1 MKLSDNKPVFLQIK
15 AWIEDHI
22 LRGEWRAGEQLPS
35 VRELSVRFG
44 VNANTV
50 VRTYERLLFDGS
62 VRSVRGVGFF
72 VADNARDAVVARRRE
87 EFYAETLP
95 AFVEQM
101 ELLGVGMQEVARAM
115 IRRTSNRFAL
125 AVAAVF
131 VVLPALSLTVNSV
144 REQRCVKDVLPLM
157 RRISDNDIHV
167 VELTG
172 RKASEGM
179 LYVQNAWRTLNVVEL
194 NVMPRQMSISGD
206 TLRVVLDDESD
217 VYQGR
222 IILANLKSVIRN
234 GETTML
240 REH

>member
-1 MKLSDNKPVFLQIK
+1 MK
-15 AWIEDHI
+15 
-22 LRGEWRAGEQLPS
+22 
-35 VRELSVRFG
+35 
-44 VNANTV
+44 T
-50 VRTYERLLFDGS
+50 
-62 VRSVRGVGFF
+62 
-72 VADNARDAVVARRRE
+72 
-87 EFYAETLP
+87 
-95 AFVEQM
+95 M
-101 ELLGVGMQEVARAM
+101 M

-234 GETTML
+234 GETMML

>member
-1 MKLSDNKPVFLQIK
+1 MK
-15 AWIEDHI
+15 
-22 LRGEWRAGEQLPS
+22 
-35 VRELSVRFG
+35 
-44 VNANTV
+44 T
-50 VRTYERLLFDGS
+50 
-62 VRSVRGVGFF
+62 
-72 VADNARDAVVARRRE
+72 
-87 EFYAETLP
+87 
-95 AFVEQM
+95 M
-101 ELLGVGMQEVARAM
+101 M

-144 REQRCVKDVLPLM
+144 REQRCVKDMLPLM

>member
-1 MKLSDNKPVFLQIK
+1 MK
-15 AWIEDHI
+15 
-22 LRGEWRAGEQLPS
+22 
-35 VRELSVRFG
+35 
-44 VNANTV
+44 T
-50 VRTYERLLFDGS
+50 
-62 VRSVRGVGFF
+62 
-72 VADNARDAVVARRRE
+72 
-87 EFYAETLP
+87 
-95 AFVEQM
+95 M
-101 ELLGVGMQEVARAM
+101 M

-194 NVMPRQMSISGD
+194 NVMPQRMTIAGD
-206 TLRVVLDDESD
+206 TLSVVLDDESD

-222 IILANLKSVIRN
+222 IILANVKCVIRN

>member
-1 MKLSDNKPVFLQIK
+1 
-15 AWIEDHI
+15 
-22 LRGEWRAGEQLPS
+22 
-35 VRELSVRFG
+35 
-44 VNANTV
+44 
-50 VRTYERLLFDGS
+50 
-62 VRSVRGVGFF
+62 
-72 VADNARDAVVARRRE
+72 
-87 EFYAETLP
+87 
-95 AFVEQM
+95 
-101 ELLGVGMQEVARAM
+101 M

-179 LYVQNAWRTLNVVEL
+179 LYIQNAWRTLNVVEL

-222 IILANLKSVIRN
+222 IILANLRSVIRN

>member
-1 MKLSDNKPVFLQIK
+1 
-15 AWIEDHI
+15 
-22 LRGEWRAGEQLPS
+22 
-35 VRELSVRFG
+35 
-44 VNANTV
+44 
-50 VRTYERLLFDGS
+50 
-62 VRSVRGVGFF
+62 
-72 VADNARDAVVARRRE
+72 
-87 EFYAETLP
+87 
-95 AFVEQM
+95 
-101 ELLGVGMQEVARAM
+101 M

>member
-1 MKLSDNKPVFLQIK
+1 MK
-15 AWIEDHI
+15 
-22 LRGEWRAGEQLPS
+22 
-35 VRELSVRFG
+35 
-44 VNANTV
+44 T
-50 VRTYERLLFDGS
+50 
-62 VRSVRGVGFF
+62 
-72 VADNARDAVVARRRE
+72 
-87 EFYAETLP
+87 
-95 AFVEQM
+95 M
-101 ELLGVGMQEVARAM
+101 M

-194 NVMPRQMSISGD
+194 NIMPRQMSISGD

>member
-1 MKLSDNKPVFLQIK
+1 MK
-15 AWIEDHI
+15 
-22 LRGEWRAGEQLPS
+22 
-35 VRELSVRFG
+35 
-44 VNANTV
+44 T
-50 VRTYERLLFDGS
+50 
-62 VRSVRGVGFF
+62 
-72 VADNARDAVVARRRE
+72 
-87 EFYAETLP
+87 
-95 AFVEQM
+95 M
-101 ELLGVGMQEVARAM
+101 M

-194 NVMPRQMSISGD
+194 NVMPQRMTIAGD
-206 TLRVVLDDESD
+206 TLSVVLDDESD

>member
-1 MKLSDNKPVFLQIK
+1 MK
-15 AWIEDHI
+15 
-22 LRGEWRAGEQLPS
+22 
-35 VRELSVRFG
+35 
-44 VNANTV
+44 T
-50 VRTYERLLFDGS
+50 
-62 VRSVRGVGFF
+62 
-72 VADNARDAVVARRRE
+72 
-87 EFYAETLP
+87 
-95 AFVEQM
+95 M
-101 ELLGVGMQEVARAM
+101 M

-131 VVLPALSLTVNSV
+131 AVLPALSLTVNSV
-144 REQRCVKDVLPLM
+144 REQRSVRDVLPLM

-222 IILANLKSVIRN
+222 IILANVKCVIRN

>member
-1 MKLSDNKPVFLQIK
+1 MK
-15 AWIEDHI
+15 
-22 LRGEWRAGEQLPS
+22 
-35 VRELSVRFG
+35 
-44 VNANTV
+44 T
-50 VRTYERLLFDGS
+50 
-62 VRSVRGVGFF
+62 
-72 VADNARDAVVARRRE
+72 
-87 EFYAETLP
+87 
-95 AFVEQM
+95 M
-101 ELLGVGMQEVARAM
+101 M

-172 RKASEGM
+172 RKAAEGM

-234 GETTML
+234 AETTML

>member
-1 MKLSDNKPVFLQIK
+1 MK
-15 AWIEDHI
+15 
-22 LRGEWRAGEQLPS
+22 
-35 VRELSVRFG
+35 
-44 VNANTV
+44 T
-50 VRTYERLLFDGS
+50 
-62 VRSVRGVGFF
+62 
-72 VADNARDAVVARRRE
+72 
-87 EFYAETLP
+87 
-95 AFVEQM
+95 M
-101 ELLGVGMQEVARAM
+101 M
-115 IRRTSNRFAL
+115 IRRTSNRFVL

-179 LYVQNAWRTLNVVEL
+179 LYVQNAWRTLNLIEL
-194 NVMPRQMSISGD
+194 NVMPREMTIAGD

>member
-1 MKLSDNKPVFLQIK
+1 M
-15 AWIEDHI
+15 
-22 LRGEWRAGEQLPS
+22 
-35 VRELSVRFG
+35 
-44 VNANTV
+44 
-50 VRTYERLLFDGS
+50 
-62 VRSVRGVGFF
+62 
-72 VADNARDAVVARRRE
+72 
-87 EFYAETLP
+87 
-95 AFVEQM
+95 
-101 ELLGVGMQEVARAM
+101 M

-144 REQRCVKDVLPLM
+144 REQRCVSDVLPLM

>member
-1 MKLSDNKPVFLQIK
+1 
-15 AWIEDHI
+15 
-22 LRGEWRAGEQLPS
+22 
-35 VRELSVRFG
+35 
-44 VNANTV
+44 
-50 VRTYERLLFDGS
+50 
-62 VRSVRGVGFF
+62 
-72 VADNARDAVVARRRE
+72 
-87 EFYAETLP
+87 
-95 AFVEQM
+95 
-101 ELLGVGMQEVARAM
+101 M
-115 IRRTSNRFAL
+115 IQRTSNRFAL

-144 REQRCVKDVLPLM
+144 REQRSVRDVLPLM

>member
-1 MKLSDNKPVFLQIK
+1 
-15 AWIEDHI
+15 
-22 LRGEWRAGEQLPS
+22 
-35 VRELSVRFG
+35 
-44 VNANTV
+44 
-50 VRTYERLLFDGS
+50 
-62 VRSVRGVGFF
+62 
-72 VADNARDAVVARRRE
+72 
-87 EFYAETLP
+87 
-95 AFVEQM
+95 
-101 ELLGVGMQEVARAM
+101 M

-144 REQRCVKDVLPLM
+144 REQRCVRDVLPLM

-206 TLRVVLDDESD
+206 TLRVVLDDDSD

>member
-1 MKLSDNKPVFLQIK
+1 MK
-15 AWIEDHI
+15 
-22 LRGEWRAGEQLPS
+22 
-35 VRELSVRFG
+35 
-44 VNANTV
+44 T
-50 VRTYERLLFDGS
+50 
-62 VRSVRGVGFF
+62 
-72 VADNARDAVVARRRE
+72 
-87 EFYAETLP
+87 
-95 AFVEQM
+95 M
-101 ELLGVGMQEVARAM
+101 M

-206 TLRVVLDDESD
+206 TLRVVLDDDSD

>member
-1 MKLSDNKPVFLQIK
+1 
-15 AWIEDHI
+15 
-22 LRGEWRAGEQLPS
+22 
-35 VRELSVRFG
+35 
-44 VNANTV
+44 
-50 VRTYERLLFDGS
+50 
-62 VRSVRGVGFF
+62 
-72 VADNARDAVVARRRE
+72 
-87 EFYAETLP
+87 
-95 AFVEQM
+95 
-101 ELLGVGMQEVARAM
+101 M

-144 REQRCVKDVLPLM
+144 REQRSVRDVLPLM

-167 VELTG
+167 VELSG
-172 RKASEGM
+172 RKASAGM
-179 LYVQNAWRTLNVVEL
+179 LYVQNAWRTLNLIEL
-194 NVMPRQMSISGD
+194 NVMPREMTIAGD

>member
-1 MKLSDNKPVFLQIK
+1 MK
-15 AWIEDHI
+15 
-22 LRGEWRAGEQLPS
+22 
-35 VRELSVRFG
+35 
-44 VNANTV
+44 
-50 VRTYERLLFDGS
+50 
-62 VRSVRGVGFF
+62 
-72 VADNARDAVVARRRE
+72 
-87 EFYAETLP
+87 TL
-95 AFVEQM
+95 
-101 ELLGVGMQEVARAM
+101 M

-179 LYVQNAWRTLNVVEL
+179 LYVQNAWRTLNLIEL
-194 NVMPRQMSISGD
+194 NVMPREMTIAGD

>member
-1 MKLSDNKPVFLQIK
+1 MK
-15 AWIEDHI
+15 
-22 LRGEWRAGEQLPS
+22 
-35 VRELSVRFG
+35 
-44 VNANTV
+44 T
-50 VRTYERLLFDGS
+50 
-62 VRSVRGVGFF
+62 
-72 VADNARDAVVARRRE
+72 
-87 EFYAETLP
+87 
-95 AFVEQM
+95 M
-101 ELLGVGMQEVARAM
+101 M

-144 REQRCVKDVLPLM
+144 RGQRCVKDVLPLM

>member
-1 MKLSDNKPVFLQIK
+1 MK
-15 AWIEDHI
+15 
-22 LRGEWRAGEQLPS
+22 
-35 VRELSVRFG
+35 
-44 VNANTV
+44 T
-50 VRTYERLLFDGS
+50 
-62 VRSVRGVGFF
+62 
-72 VADNARDAVVARRRE
+72 
-87 EFYAETLP
+87 
-95 AFVEQM
+95 M
-101 ELLGVGMQEVARAM
+101 M

-131 VVLPALSLTVNSV
+131 VVLPTLSLTVNSV

-194 NVMPRQMSISGD
+194 NVMPQQMSISGD

>member
-1 MKLSDNKPVFLQIK
+1 
-15 AWIEDHI
+15 
-22 LRGEWRAGEQLPS
+22 
-35 VRELSVRFG
+35 
-44 VNANTV
+44 
-50 VRTYERLLFDGS
+50 
-62 VRSVRGVGFF
+62 
-72 VADNARDAVVARRRE
+72 
-87 EFYAETLP
+87 
-95 AFVEQM
+95 
-101 ELLGVGMQEVARAM
+101 M

-144 REQRCVKDVLPLM
+144 REQRSVRDVLPLM

>member
-1 MKLSDNKPVFLQIK
+1 M
-15 AWIEDHI
+15 
-22 LRGEWRAGEQLPS
+22 
-35 VRELSVRFG
+35 
-44 VNANTV
+44 
-50 VRTYERLLFDGS
+50 
-62 VRSVRGVGFF
+62 
-72 VADNARDAVVARRRE
+72 
-87 EFYAETLP
+87 
-95 AFVEQM
+95 
-101 ELLGVGMQEVARAM
+101 M

>member
-1 MKLSDNKPVFLQIK
+1 
-15 AWIEDHI
+15 
-22 LRGEWRAGEQLPS
+22 
-35 VRELSVRFG
+35 
-44 VNANTV
+44 
-50 VRTYERLLFDGS
+50 
-62 VRSVRGVGFF
+62 
-72 VADNARDAVVARRRE
+72 
-87 EFYAETLP
+87 
-95 AFVEQM
+95 
-101 ELLGVGMQEVARAM
+101 M

-179 LYVQNAWRTLNVVEL
+179 LYVQNAWRTLNLIEL

>member
-1 MKLSDNKPVFLQIK
+1 MK
-15 AWIEDHI
+15 
-22 LRGEWRAGEQLPS
+22 
-35 VRELSVRFG
+35 
-44 VNANTV
+44 T
-50 VRTYERLLFDGS
+50 
-62 VRSVRGVGFF
+62 
-72 VADNARDAVVARRRE
+72 
-87 EFYAETLP
+87 
-95 AFVEQM
+95 M
-101 ELLGVGMQEVARAM
+101 M

-179 LYVQNAWRTLNVVEL
+179 LYVQNAWRTLNLIEL

>member
-1 MKLSDNKPVFLQIK
+1 MK
-15 AWIEDHI
+15 
-22 LRGEWRAGEQLPS
+22 
-35 VRELSVRFG
+35 
-44 VNANTV
+44 T
-50 VRTYERLLFDGS
+50 
-62 VRSVRGVGFF
+62 
-72 VADNARDAVVARRRE
+72 
-87 EFYAETLP
+87 
-95 AFVEQM
+95 M
-101 ELLGVGMQEVARAM
+101 M
-115 IRRTSNRFAL
+115 IQRTSNRFAL

-144 REQRCVKDVLPLM
+144 REQRSVRDVLPLM

-179 LYVQNAWRTLNVVEL
+179 LYVQNAWRTLNLIEL
-194 NVMPRQMSISGD
+194 NVMPREMTIAGD

>member
-1 MKLSDNKPVFLQIK
+1 M
-15 AWIEDHI
+15 
-22 LRGEWRAGEQLPS
+22 
-35 VRELSVRFG
+35 
-44 VNANTV
+44 
-50 VRTYERLLFDGS
+50 
-62 VRSVRGVGFF
+62 
-72 VADNARDAVVARRRE
+72 
-87 EFYAETLP
+87 
-95 AFVEQM
+95 
-101 ELLGVGMQEVARAM
+101 
-115 IRRTSNRFAL
+115 

-131 VVLPALSLTVNSV
+131 VVLPTLSLTVNSV

>member
-1 MKLSDNKPVFLQIK
+1 MK
-15 AWIEDHI
+15 
-22 LRGEWRAGEQLPS
+22 
-35 VRELSVRFG
+35 
-44 VNANTV
+44 T
-50 VRTYERLLFDGS
+50 
-62 VRSVRGVGFF
+62 
-72 VADNARDAVVARRRE
+72 
-87 EFYAETLP
+87 
-95 AFVEQM
+95 M
-101 ELLGVGMQEVARAM
+101 M

-194 NVMPRQMSISGD
+194 NVMPRQMSILGD

>member
-1 MKLSDNKPVFLQIK
+1 
-15 AWIEDHI
+15 
-22 LRGEWRAGEQLPS
+22 
-35 VRELSVRFG
+35 
-44 VNANTV
+44 
-50 VRTYERLLFDGS
+50 
-62 VRSVRGVGFF
+62 
-72 VADNARDAVVARRRE
+72 
-87 EFYAETLP
+87 
-95 AFVEQM
+95 
-101 ELLGVGMQEVARAM
+101 M

-131 VVLPALSLTVNSV
+131 AVLPALSLTVNSV
-144 REQRCVKDVLPLM
+144 REQRSVRDVLPLM

-172 RKASEGM
+172 RKVSEGM

-194 NVMPRQMSISGD
+194 NVMPQQMSISGD

>member
-1 MKLSDNKPVFLQIK
+1 MK
-15 AWIEDHI
+15 
-22 LRGEWRAGEQLPS
+22 
-35 VRELSVRFG
+35 
-44 VNANTV
+44 T
-50 VRTYERLLFDGS
+50 
-62 VRSVRGVGFF
+62 
-72 VADNARDAVVARRRE
+72 
-87 EFYAETLP
+87 
-95 AFVEQM
+95 M
-101 ELLGVGMQEVARAM
+101 M

-179 LYVQNAWRTLNVVEL
+179 LYVQNTWRTLNVVEL

>member
-1 MKLSDNKPVFLQIK
+1 
-15 AWIEDHI
+15 
-22 LRGEWRAGEQLPS
+22 
-35 VRELSVRFG
+35 
-44 VNANTV
+44 
-50 VRTYERLLFDGS
+50 
-62 VRSVRGVGFF
+62 
-72 VADNARDAVVARRRE
+72 
-87 EFYAETLP
+87 
-95 AFVEQM
+95 
-101 ELLGVGMQEVARAM
+101 M

-131 VVLPALSLTVNSV
+131 VVLPTLSLTVNSV

-194 NVMPRQMSISGD
+194 NVMPQQMSISGD

>member
-1 MKLSDNKPVFLQIK
+1 
-15 AWIEDHI
+15 
-22 LRGEWRAGEQLPS
+22 
-35 VRELSVRFG
+35 
-44 VNANTV
+44 
-50 VRTYERLLFDGS
+50 
-62 VRSVRGVGFF
+62 
-72 VADNARDAVVARRRE
+72 
-87 EFYAETLP
+87 
-95 AFVEQM
+95 
-101 ELLGVGMQEVARAM
+101 M

-167 VELTG
+167 VELSG
-172 RKASEGM
+172 RKASAGM
-179 LYVQNAWRTLNVVEL
+179 LYVQNAWRTLNLIEL
-194 NVMPRQMSISGD
+194 NVMPREMTIAGD